1 MSNHDRRLS
10 RRDAEEILASPAQS
24 DHAVG
29 PVLDAVAAP
38 ARPGEL
44 LREDAAVAAFHA
56 ARLSPA
62 TTSRSDSPVPKTTR
76 TAAKAFLATGAVVA
90 LTSGGLALAATGHL
104 PTLPDQASDRATE
117 AVAKHATDSPSET
130 ASTTA
135 TETATE
141 TATTTEGA
149 SETPT
154 ETPSETPTESP
165 ETKAAPTPNLEG
177 LCNAFQNGNRTD
189 KGKSLDSAAFAA
201 LATAAGGKDA
211 IATYCV
217 SLIGEPRTEKP
228 EPVKPEKTKPAK
240 PAPTKPVKPT
250 TPAKPTNPVLPT
262 KPAKPTTPAK
272 PTNPVLPTKA
282 SNPTKPVKTA
292 GGKPEGVGKS

>member
-29 PVLDAVAAP
+29 PLLDALGAP
-38 ARPGEL
+38 GREGEL

-56 ARLSPA
+56 ARLGAVP
-62 TTSRSDSPVPKTTR
+62 TSRSDSTVSKPTR

-104 PTLPDQASDRATE
+104 PSLPDQASDRATE
-117 AVAKHATDSPSET
+117 AVAKHATESPSET
-130 ASTTA
+130 TTTTA
-135 TETATE
+135 TETAT
-141 TATTTEGA
+141 TATTTESA
-149 SETPT
+149 T
-154 ETPSETPTESP
+154 EVPSETPTESP
-165 ETKAAPTPNLEG
+165 ETEAAPTPNLEG
-177 LCNAFQNGNRTD
+177 LCNAFQHGNRTE

-217 SLIGEPRTEKP
+217 SLIGEPEAQ
-228 EPVKPEKTKPAK
+228 KTKPAK
-240 PAPTKPVKPT
+240 PTQAATPTK
-250 TPAKPTNPVLPT
+250 PAKPTQAATPT

-292 GGKPEGVGKS
+292 GGKPEGVGKR